1 MALVQTK
8 SQSSGGYVNSYT
20 VAFTSNVT
28 AGSLLVLNL
37 TAGVADTISSITDGR
52 SNTWTSGATTA
63 NSETGER
70 KTWMYYVKNA
80 ASGATTV
87 TITFTAGMYP
97 DSAVIMREYS
107 GMDTTSPLDQTSTAN
122 DGASYVQTHSA
133 GTTGTTTQAS
143 ELIILGGGCSA
154 AADPVFAAG
163 SGYGNV
169 VQQKGFD
176 LYTYSVMTDKVVSST
191 GTQTGNFTTTSY
203 VRGQGYI
210 ATFKFASSTFGKGV
224 KVAQAVR
231 RASYY

>member
-1 MALVQTK
+1 MALLQTK

-20 VAFTSNVT
+20 AAFTSNVT
-28 AGSLLVLNL
+28 AASLLVLNL
-37 TAGVADTISSITDGR
+37 TAGVADTISSITDSR

-63 NSETGER
+63 NSEAGER

-80 ASGATTV
+80 SAGSTTV
-87 TITFTAGMYP
+87 TITFTAGQFP
-97 DSAVIMREYS
+97 DSAIIMREYS
-107 GMDTTSPLDQTSTAN
+107 LIDLTSPLDQTSTAN

-133 GTTGTTTQAS
+133 GTTSATTQAY
-143 ELIILGGGCSA
+143 ELVILGGGASA

-176 LYTYSVMTDKVVSST
+176 LYTYSVMTDKVVTTT
-191 GTQTGNFTTTSY
+191 GTQTGNFTTTNY
-203 VRGQGYI
+203 VRGQAYI
-210 ATFKFASSTFGKGV
+210 ATFRFGAVSKRGL
-224 KVAQAVR
+224 KVAQAVH